1 MKNNDKV
8 KYFTRYVLHEDGSIK
23 EVKVSSL
30 EAKKNIE
37 KMLERDKE
45 MLDILKKL

>member
-1 MKNNDKV
+1 M
-8 KYFTRYVLHEDGSIK
+8 KYFTRYEVHEDGRVK
-23 EVKVSSL
+23 ELKVPSN

-37 KMLERDKE
+37 RMLERDKE